1 MHSLIISLH
10 LLLYSFKTNRK
21 GDMAGLYLI
30 QVTFFICL
38 IARFDG
44 QALYKEKCVN
54 EIDNEMQHLY
64 RKLFGTKLY
73 IYIL

>member
-1 MHSLIISLH
+1 
-10 LLLYSFKTNRK
+10 
-21 GDMAGLYLI
+21 MAGLYLI
-30 QVTFFICL
+30 QVTIFICL
-38 IARFDG
+38 IACFDG

-54 EIDNEMQHLY
+54 GIDNEMQQLY